1 METAGERMG
10 IGLIDFSIDRDP
22 TGAARIVTPI
32 FGTPSP
38 ELGVRPGDPSDMNHS
53 RVVGQAHNAQ
63 RVDYSPRSR
72 AVGASARSFR
82 TEIKPKPAI
91 ARGALQR

>member
-32 FGTPSP
+32 FGTPSA
-38 ELGVRPGDPSDMNHS
+38 ELGVRPGDPSDINHS
-53 RVVGQAHNAQ
+53 RVVGKHTMRKESITVRDRVSLERLREASAQ
-63 RVDYSPRSR
+63 R
-72 AVGASARSFR
+72 
-82 TEIKPKPAI
+82 
-91 ARGALQR
+91 